1 MGLFQPIE
9 ETRCGMLEPRLAEE
23 RKVSFERDGLD
34 ASKA

>member
-1 MGLFQPIE
+1 MGLFQLIE
-9 ETRCGMLEPRLAEE
+9 ETRCGMLEPRLAAE